1 MKKPTSISTWEELAK
16 AAKTTSRTIRH
27 WRKNPAWG
35 FELPLSR
42 ADVPAIIAWRDTYI
56 ATGGVLSADPS
67 LTKRRLEL
75 QIKKLAAEV
84 KTINHRL
91 DRDRDQFVDRHV
103 HRGALVGFL
112 QLVRGELD
120 RWCEALPAAL
130 AGLGVVEV
138 REVIRDRRDAFYTR
152 MTRHV
157 QINLASDEEVA
168 ALAAGDGAKNPHRV
182 KAGHRTATKHTR
194 AKRSARK
201 K

>member
-91 DRDRDQFVDRHV
+91 DRDRDQFVDR
-103 HRGALVGFL
+103 